1 MEATNTTHSFG
12 DFLRPSYIAESNMI
26 DVTHQAKKIGFT
38 FESTVITRRI
48 VKQFKGHQ
56 TYLKHAYAY
65 NEGWIVGNLL
75 ALAFRA
81 ARKAPHQRCVSFDVC
96 CSLTA
101 TDPEDL
107 FQATKNKITLYASIE
122 SYDEFEGGRLVILL
136 EEEL

>member
-1 MEATNTTHSFG
+1 MEATNITHSFG

-38 FESTVITRRI
+38 FESAVITRRI
-48 VKQFKGHQ
+48 VKHF
-56 TYLKHAYAY
+56 KHAYAY
-65 NEGWIVGNLL
+65 NEGWIAGNLL

-96 CSLTA
+96 CGLTA
-101 TDPEDL
+101 TNPEDL
-107 FQATKNKITLYASIE
+107 FQTTKNKITLYASIE

>member
-56 TYLKHAYAY
+56 TYLKHAY
-65 NEGWIVGNLL
+65 NEGWIIGNLL

-96 CSLTA
+96 CGLTA
-101 TDPEDL
+101 TNPEDW
-107 FQATKNKITLYASIE
+107 FQTTQNKITLYASIE